1 MKVEQLQTENNA
13 AGGLSDLTDVLG
25 VAVSP
30 APTFPILTGRVG
42 TNADQFPD
50 VLEMYVP
57 EGATVA
63 DVTYGKGVFWRNIP
77 DGKYNLLATDLQ
89 TGTDFS
95 RLPYENQSIDALVL
109 DPPYMHGGV
118 TVKASINEC
127 YKNQNTSHASVVRLY
142 AAGILEAA
150 RVLRKKGRI
159 IVKTQDEIESGKQRL
174 THVELINILE
184 SFGFCI
190 LDIFVLLQPSIPAM
204 REQYQKSARKNHS
217 FAIVGEFRS

>member
-1 MKVEQLQTENNA
+1 M
-13 AGGLSDLTDVLG
+13 
-25 VAVSP
+25 
-30 APTFPILTGRVG
+30 
-42 TNADQFPD
+42 
-50 VLEMYVP
+50 
-57 EGATVA
+57 
-63 DVTYGKGVFWRNIP
+63 
-77 DGKYNLLATDLQ
+77 
-89 TGTDFS
+89 
-95 RLPYENQSIDALVL
+95 
-109 DPPYMHGGV
+109 
-118 TVKASINEC
+118 KASINEC

>member
-109 DPPYMHGGV
+109 DPP
-118 TVKASINEC
+118 I
-127 YKNQNTSHASVVRLY
+127 HARR
-142 AAGILEAA
+142 GNC
-150 RVLRKKGRI
+150 
-159 IVKTQDEIESGKQRL
+159 ESQ
-174 THVELINILE
+174 H
-184 SFGFCI
+184 
-190 LDIFVLLQPSIPAM
+190 Q
-204 REQYQKSARKNHS
+204 
-217 FAIVGEFRS
+217 

>member
-1 MKVEQLQTENNA
+1 ME
-13 AGGLSDLTDVLG
+13 TDVNANTVSKSELIERLG

-30 APTFPILTGRVG
+30 VPTFPILTGKVG

-57 EGATVA
+57 DGATVA

-77 DGKYNLLATDLQ
+77 NGKYNLLETDIQ

-109 DPPYMHGGV
+109 DPPYMHGGA